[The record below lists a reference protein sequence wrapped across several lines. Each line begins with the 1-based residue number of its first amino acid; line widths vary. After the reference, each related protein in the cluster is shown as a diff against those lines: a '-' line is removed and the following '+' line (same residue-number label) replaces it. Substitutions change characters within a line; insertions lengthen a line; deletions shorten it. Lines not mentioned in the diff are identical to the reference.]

1 MIKGINHVG
10 IVVKD
15 INDTLSLLKEIFGAE
30 EVRRTEYPMMKQISC
45 IVRIGDGCFELME
58 PTEPDG
64 PAGKFLETKGG
75 GLHHVSI
82 LCSDLKETCDEL
94 ESQGVKL
101 IGKTLEGPLKIA
113 FVHPKSAKGILY
125 ELTEN
130 ASMEGE

>member
-1 MIKGINHVG
+1 MIKGINHMG

-15 INDTLSLLKEIFGAE
+15 IDDTLSFLKEAFGAE

-82 LCSDLKETCDEL
+82 LCGDLKETCDEL
-94 ESQGVKL
+94 ESQGVQL
-101 IGKTLEGPLKIA
+101 IGKMLEGDLKIA

-130 ASMEGE
+130 SSMEGE